1 LPDIF
6 SLLSMTK
13 KTGGLHL
20 RRADGHGVVWLRDG
34 LITGGAS
41 NLAMLSL
48 GRRLAGSGLIAD
60 SHLTAAVDEVA
71 RSGESGL
78 ARALR
83 DSRAIDEGDL
93 HTVVCEHIIDTVF
106 DLMRWPDGEFEFVI
120 DEANVDDVG
129 VAREVEEIVTEAR
142 LRLDNW
148 TGIDERVATSTTVLS
163 LALDLG
169 EDPQLQR
176 DEWEL
181 VALIDGRRTVGDLVT
196 ICGRGEY
203 AVVVALAELV
213 GRGLVR
219 ADDSEGVAAMVRRQ
233 QLVASLEADTV
244 VDAAMAGR
252 PVVSSTAEKAEPNS
266 EVATISSRRAGGATR
281 GAARVTPER
290 SEPFLP
296 DREPDHPEPMPA
308 AMGGGLATSAAP
320 LPSGAI
326 ERDPSVNKS
335 LLLRLIAGVRGL

>member
-6 SLLSMTK
+6 SLLSNTK

-34 LITGGAS
+34 LITGGVS

-60 SHLTAAVDEVA
+60 SHLSAAVDEVA
-71 RSGESGL
+71 RSGDTGL

-83 DSRAIDEGDL
+83 DSRAIDEGEL
-93 HTVVCEHIIDTVF
+93 HTVVSEHIIDTVF

-120 DEANVDDVG
+120 EESNADDVG

-142 LRLDNW
+142 LRLDTW

-163 LALDLG
+163 LALDLAD
-169 EDPQLQR
+169 DPQIQR

-181 VALIDGRRTVGDLVT
+181 LALIDGRRTVGELVA

-219 ADDSEGVAAMVRRQ
+219 ADNSEGVAAMIRRQ
-233 QLVASLEADTV
+233 QLVASLETETV
-244 VDAAMAGR
+244 VDTTMAGTTAA
-252 PVVSSTAEKAEPNS
+252 SSAPEAAQPS
-266 EVATISSRRAGGATR
+266 EVATIASRRAAAGPRGGAN
-281 GAARVTPER
+281 VTPER
-290 SEPFLP
+290 PEPFLP
-296 DREPDHPEPMPA
+296 EREPDHPEPMPA

-320 LPSGAI
+320 LPSSAI